1 MLTANQ
7 AAVIK
12 QTVPDRQEN
21 GEVLTRQFYERMC
34 RENPEVL
41 TCFNPAHQ
49 KAGTQQRAWAG
60 AICAYAQHIE
70 NPAALAD
77 AVELIAQ
84 KHASLGIQAEHY
96 PVVGENLLASIQEV
110 LGEAASPEIID
121 AWAAAY
127 GVLAT
132 IFIDR
137 EQQIYQDQKT
147 DFGWTGFK
155 RFVVKKREAA
165 SDNIVSLYL
174 APEDGQPLQAHQPGQ
189 YITVRLTPQDGEPV
203 MRNYSLS
210 NRPGADY
217 FRISVKRELAV
228 VDGAP
233 NGVCSNH
240 LHDRIQEGDVLE
252 LAPPCGEFTLQTRD
266 ETQRPLVLMA
276 GGVGITP
283 LLSMLYAA
291 LEAQPGREVIF
302 IQCALNSA
310 VRPLA
315 EELAALQRDYTNL
328 CTHLRLS
335 EPSESDRHQGDYDS
349 EGFLDAALLDE
360 LLGERHADFYLC
372 GPAPMLKHA
381 WQLLKTRGVDE
392 ADIHFEFFG
401 PADDLAA

>member
-7 AAVIK
+7 VAVIK
-12 QTVPDRQEN
+12 QTVPVLQEN
-21 GEVLTRQFYERMC
+21 GEVLTRHFYERMF

-41 TCFNPAHQ
+41 TFFNPAHQ
-49 KAGTQQRAWAG
+49 KAGTQQRALAG

-210 NRPGADY
+210 NRPG
-217 FRISVKRELAV
+217 VKRELAV
-228 VDGAP
+228 VDGAS

-310 VRPLA
+310 VRPFA

-381 WQLLKTRGVDE
+381 WQLLKTRGLDE
-392 ADIHFEFFG
+392 ADIHFEFLG

>member
-1 MLTANQ
+1 M
-7 AAVIK
+7 
-12 QTVPDRQEN
+12 
-21 GEVLTRQFYERMC
+21 
-34 RENPEVL
+34 
-41 TCFNPAHQ
+41 
-49 KAGTQQRAWAG
+49 
-60 AICAYAQHIE
+60 
-70 NPAALAD
+70 
-77 AVELIAQ
+77 
-84 KHASLGIQAEHY
+84 
-96 PVVGENLLASIQEV
+96 
-110 LGEAASPEIID
+110 
-121 AWAAAY
+121 
-127 GVLAT
+127 
-132 IFIDR
+132 
-137 EQQIYQDQKT
+137 
-147 DFGWTGFK
+147 
-155 RFVVKKREAA
+155 VKKREAA

-310 VRPLA
+310 VRPFA

>member
-7 AAVIK
+7 VAVIK
-12 QTVPDRQEN
+12 QTVPVLQEN
-21 GEVLTRQFYERMC
+21 GEVLTRHFYERMF

-41 TCFNPAHQ
+41 TFFNPAHQ
-49 KAGTQQRAWAG
+49 KAGTQQRALAG

-110 LGEAASPEIID
+110 LGEAVSPEIID

-240 LHDRIQEGDVLE
+240 LHDRIQERDVLE

-310 VRPLA
+310 VRPFA
-315 EELAALQRDYTNL
+315 EELVALQRDYTNL

>member
-7 AAVIK
+7 VAVIK
-12 QTVPDRQEN
+12 QTVPVLQEN
-21 GEVLTRQFYERMC
+21 GEVLTRHFYERMF

-41 TCFNPAHQ
+41 TFFNPAHQ
-49 KAGTQQRAWAG
+49 KAGTQQRALAG

-310 VRPLA
+310 VRPFA
-315 EELAALQRDYTNL
+315 EELVALQRDYTNL

-372 GPAPMLKHA
+372 GPALMFKHA
-381 WQLLKTRGVDE
+381 WQLLKARGVDE